1 MDIHSFCG
9 REGRSNQAATGTW
22 TLIIEG
28 DPNETILAP
37 ASTPRILNDHVVLTI
52 FVAVADS
59 QHGMIVLS
67 GALRAVKNT
76 TSVAP
81 EVVISSRKRD
91 SDRLLLKCSLHS
103 VTLLW
108 LHIHVAIGLPDNE
121 WVRIL
126 TGLVNSFI
134 RIRGLTLYA
143 LSRCVDERK
152 LLSATIAACVSISGV
167 TVDELLLREL
177 V

>member
-1 MDIHSFCG
+1 
-9 REGRSNQAATGTW
+9 
-22 TLIIEG
+22 
-28 DPNETILAP
+28 
-37 ASTPRILNDHVVLTI
+37 
-52 FVAVADS
+52 
-59 QHGMIVLS
+59 MIVLS

-91 SDRLLLKCSLHS
+91 SDRLLLKCSLDG

-126 TGLVNSFI
+126 TGLVNSLI

-143 LSRCVDERK
+143 LSRRVDECK